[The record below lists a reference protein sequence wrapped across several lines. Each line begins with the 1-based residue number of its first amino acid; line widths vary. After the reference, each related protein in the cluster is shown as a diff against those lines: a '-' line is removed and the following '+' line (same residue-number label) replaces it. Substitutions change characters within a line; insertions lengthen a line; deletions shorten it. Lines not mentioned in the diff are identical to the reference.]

1 MRLEAIT
8 VGLLRRAVGLYEQH
22 AWHGSSEVP
31 VTLPGAD
38 GDAFEV
44 CRSAFRD
51 ETQIEGRHTV
61 RRYSLRL
68 GNPRYPFMKL
78 VLQEHL
84 VEGEFFLEVDTH
96 DGMFEL
102 ADDSEAE
109 SFAELKAY
117 NERVK
122 DAVEGALAEAGLP
135 TATGLKGLVQTLPTG
150 RVEPNGRTILLVDD
164 DQAIAATLALLL
176 RGRGYEVEVLHDGM
190 DAVEG
195 ADASRHDL
203 ILMDNEMPRLNGFE
217 ACQELKSRPATADIP
232 VLIATAGALTLRQ
245 LDLADGFLVKPFRIE
260 LLLNMLDHM
269 LARR

>member
-1 MRLEAIT
+1 MQLEAIT
-8 VGLLRRAVGLYEQH
+8 VGLLRRAIGLYEQH
-22 AWHGSSEVP
+22 AWQGHSEVELD
-31 VTLPGAD
+31 LPGAD
-38 GDAFEV
+38 EAPIQTCLE
-44 CRSAFRD
+44 AFRD
-51 ETQIEGRHTV
+51 ETQVEGRHTV

-96 DGMFEL
+96 DGMFDL
-102 ADDSEAE
+102 VDDGEAE

-117 NERVK
+117 NLRVK
-122 DAVEGALAEAGLP
+122 EAVEGALAESGLP
-135 TATGLKGLVQTLPTG
+135 TAARLKGLVQTPPAG

-164 DQAIAATLALLL
+164 DQAIAETLALLL
-176 RGRGYEVEVLHDGM
+176 RGRGYTVDVLHDGI
-190 DAVEG
+190 DAVEA
-195 ADASRHDL
+195 ADGERHDL

-217 ACQELKSRPATADIP
+217 ACQEIKSRPGTQDIP
-232 VLIATAGALTLRQ
+232 VLIATAGSLTLRQ